1 MSRLEL
7 THIGKVYDGNVR
19 AIDNFNLT
27 VEDGEFMVLV
37 GPSGCGKSTMLRMV
51 AGLES
56 ITEGTFKMDG
66 KVVNNLPPV
75 DRNISL
81 VFQNYALYGNMTIYD
96 NVGMSLRVRHRPKVE
111 IYDHVMET
119 SKFLGI
125 EEFLNRY
132 PNQLSGGQ
140 KQRVALGRSIARNPQ
155 LFLMDEPLSNLDAK
169 LRTYTRGEIVRI
181 QKELGI
187 TTLYVTHDQV
197 EAMTMADRIAIIKDG
212 ILQQVGTP
220 KEVYLT
226 PVNEFVAGFIGMP
239 SMNML
244 VGTIKDGG
252 FHSEGFSFNLLPE
265 TVKKLRPYEGK
276 KVKLGFRAEDIQLK
290 KTDHSIK
297 SKLSLKEYLGG
308 SFTLFL
314 KMGPYDVTAV
324 VPEAEM
330 IDLDNEDIEVTI
342 NLEKT
347 HFFDITTTER
357 IQ

>member
-1 MSRLEL
+1 MSKLEL
-7 THIGKVYDGNVR
+7 THIGKVYDGKVK
-19 AIDNFNLT
+19 AVDNFNLT
-27 VEDGEFMVLV
+27 VEDGEFIVLV
-37 GPSGCGKSTMLRMV
+37 GPSGCGKSTMLRMI

-119 SKFLGI
+119 SHFLGI

-132 PNQLSGGQ
+132 PDQLSGGQ
-140 KQRVALGRSIARNPQ
+140 KQRVALGRSIARNPK

-169 LRTYTRGEIVRI
+169 LRTHTRGEIVRI

-187 TTLYVTHDQV
+187 TTLYVTHDQI

-220 KEVYLT
+220 HEIYNT

-252 FHSEGFSFNLLPE
+252 FHSDGFSFKLLPE
-265 TVKKLRPYEGK
+265 TLKKLRPYEGK
-276 KVKLGFRAEDIQLK
+276 KVKLGFRAEDIQLTK
-290 KTDHSIK
+290 SDHSIR
-297 SKLSLKEYLGG
+297 SKLYLKEYLGG

-314 KMGPYDVTAV
+314 KMGPYEISAI
-324 VPEAEM
+324 VPESEM
-330 IDLDNEDIEVTI
+330 IHEDELDVSI
-342 NLEKT
+342 NLEKA
-347 HFFDITTTER
+347 HFFDVTTTER